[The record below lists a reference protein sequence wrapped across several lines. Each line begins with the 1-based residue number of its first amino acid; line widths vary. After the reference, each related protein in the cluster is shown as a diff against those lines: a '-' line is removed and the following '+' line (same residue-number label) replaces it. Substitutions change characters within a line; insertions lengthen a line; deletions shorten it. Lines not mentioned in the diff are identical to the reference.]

1 MKHLIRTILFLF
13 VSTYTMGQTYADSIR
28 ELRVLH
34 FAELTDTAN
43 HILTLDEIDHFEG
56 LDYFLID
63 TNYIV
68 KAKFTK
74 KKGKKFEMPTTTE
87 RKPIYRRY
95 GFVEF
100 QLNGSTHR
108 LTIYQNVENKRDKEL
123 KDYLFLPFRDE
134 TSGKES
140 YGGGRYL
147 DLKIPGR
154 PSTSIIMDFNL
165 CYNPYCAY
173 SVRYSCPIPPA
184 ENQLKTAVKAG
195 EKTPKGH

>member
-1 MKHLIRTILFLF
+1 MKKITLFYFLLLSTSLF
-13 VSTYTMGQTYADSIR
+13 SQRYEDSIR
-28 ELRVLH
+28 QLRVLH
-34 FAELTDTAN
+34 FAELMDTSN

-63 TNYIV
+63 TSYIIKV
-68 KAKFTK
+68 NFTK
-74 KKGKKFEMPTTTE
+74 KKGKRFKMPTTTE
-87 RKPIYRRY
+87 RQPVYRQF

-100 QLNGSTHR
+100 SLNNSIHR
-108 LTIYQNVENKRDKEL
+108 LTVYQNMQLIKQKEY
-123 KDYLFLPFRDE
+123 KNHLFLPFRDE

-147 DLKIPGR
+147 DLTIP
-154 PSTSIIMDFNL
+154 TQKTFEIDFNV

-173 SVRYSCPIPPA
+173 SVRYSCPIPPK
-184 ENQLKTAVKAG
+184 ENTLKTPIKAG